1 MEQTERCTIN
11 WDTSILQHILLR
23 QPKKSCTDVGLPAMF
38 SPICAQGGGSL
49 GHPMADKEPAEPA
62 LLGTPTAP
70 STPTPSHKVLVL
82 RLTPKA
88 LIKEESRS
96 FPTLSGAT
104 KKSSPSPSPSPGH
117 RKERKQSH
125 VGNSSRKPEFG
136 LCDLRPDNILPG
148 MAARNR
154 PRGPPQKE
162 DTADAHEER
171 NMWNQIVS
179 DLRRLK
185 AINAK
190 AKEVTDQIIKM
201 EAEMGSCR

>member
-1 MEQTERCTIN
+1 MA
-11 WDTSILQHILLR
+11 DS
-23 QPKKSCTDVGLPAMF
+23 
-38 SPICAQGGGSL
+38 
-49 GHPMADKEPAEPA
+49 ADKEPT
-62 LLGTPTAP
+62 LQGNPTAP
-70 STPTPSHKVLVL
+70 SAPTPSRKVLVL
-82 RLTPKA
+82 RLPPKA
-88 LIKEESRS
+88 LIKEDSRS
-96 FPTLSGAT
+96 FPTLSGGT
-104 KKSSPSPSPSPGH
+104 KNSSPSPSPSPFPSTGQ
-117 RKERKQSH
+117 RKGCKQYH
-125 VGNSSRKPEFG
+125 IGNSSRKPEFG